1 MHPYRTITQIGET
14 VDQSSSEEP
23 TRGSVASSWTRFRQ
37 RTTKEEF
44 DVATTNGRAEILRAA
59 RITFARHGFDGAS
72 IRDIAQEA
80 GLSLS
85 ALYYYFPSK
94 QDALHELIHNAFT
107 WFSERASA
115 TVEATGSDPVERISV
130 LVRFTVRY
138 RSMYRQISRVILR
151 DTERLSADS
160 FGSIREL
167 QKESRNI
174 FAGVVEEGRASGVF
188 AVESAETASRAILSI
203 VNAIPLWFSE
213 DGDMTVDDLEREYT
227 RFSLRLLAH
236 DPDDAELDHLL
247 ALPLEDVED
256 FSGRLDGTAAPIR
269 R

>member
-1 MHPYRTITQIGET
+1 M
-14 VDQSSSEEP
+14 
-23 TRGSVASSWTRFRQ
+23 RFRQ
-37 RTTKEEF
+37 RMTTEEF

-107 WFSERASA
+107 WFSERARAS
-115 TVEATGSDPVERISV
+115 VEAAGSDPVDRLTV

-151 DTERLSADS
+151 DTERLNADS

-167 QKESRNI
+167 QKDSRNI
-174 FAGVVEEGRASGVF
+174 FADVVEEGRASGVF

-203 VNAIPLWFSE
+203 INAIPLWFSE
-213 DGDMTVDDLEREYT
+213 DGDLTVDDLEREYT

-236 DPDDAELDHLL
+236 DPDDAELERLL

-256 FSGRLDGTAAPIR
+256 FSGRLDGTAAPIKR
-269 R
+269 